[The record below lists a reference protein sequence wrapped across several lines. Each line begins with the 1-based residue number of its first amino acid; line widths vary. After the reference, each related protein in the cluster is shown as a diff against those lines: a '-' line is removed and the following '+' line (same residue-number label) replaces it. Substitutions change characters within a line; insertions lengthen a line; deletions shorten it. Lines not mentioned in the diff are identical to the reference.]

1 MGSPF
6 KTVIGGVSPF
16 LQNEEGVVD
25 IPRRVDIPVTESGIR
40 GKTEFRQ
47 GPDINERIVNA
58 VSKLIAPQNL
68 EEAIFGIGSLGLNK
82 IPGINRLISKIF
94 SGKGTKMVT
103 KGGAGTKT
111 GFDFAKHNVKVDAN
125 IARYGSGNPT
135 IYPTPKTW
143 AEIEKITTHATKGIG
158 AQGAKLDKLGITTKD
173 LSVKNVKNLGT
184 SKSGQTI
191 YEVTYPN
198 GQKMKFWE
206 STGSGGKAVELSKRN
221 AHLNAPNSKGY
232 FGVLPGHVDR
242 SLLPRKG
249 SKSWFIKSEG
259 WERGYG
265 SAIIEDTGIWLQ
277 SLKKAGKI

>member
-58 VSKLIAPQNL
+58 VSKFIAPQNL

-111 GFDFAKHNVKVDAN
+111 GFDFAKHNVKVDTN

-143 AEIEKITTHATKGIG
+143 AEIEKITT
-158 AQGAKLDKLGITTKD
+158 
-173 LSVKNVKNLGT
+173 
-184 SKSGQTI
+184 
-191 YEVTYPN
+191 
-198 GQKMKFWE
+198 
-206 STGSGGKAVELSKRN
+206 
-221 AHLNAPNSKGY
+221 PNSLTLNC
-232 FGVLPGHVDR
+232 V
-242 SLLPRKG
+242 
-249 SKSWFIKSEG
+249 
-259 WERGYG
+259 
-265 SAIIEDTGIWLQ
+265 
-277 SLKKAGKI
+277 